1 MATRRMTPE
10 EADAAF
16 AAGPRTLVL
25 DGPAVERLQNRMRR
39 TGKAKL
45 IRGEHPA
52 IAAVRA
58 KRKAPSDWV
67 ADLRTISE
75 RSETVPWLDFMWHER
90 AQRWTLVAKV
100 PDVAIEG
107 YPNIPPE
114 MRERLAGAP
123 WWELPPTEQ
132 VGRKQIVSAYQWEMY
147 RTERVWARPFWCL
160 QGNAG
165 GTPAMYTDLEKAMLK
180 ATGQP
185 VDVPPPGLMAYAPWD
200 SRAKAAVVKRDR
212 LLKENMSLARLM
224 QAGDSA
230 AVKAEMEMAA
240 KEARKAF
247 FDWWSE
253 TMIEQTE
260 FLTWYTRK
268 TEADRTLRP
277 ASSAE
282 TRAAAQLKDTYLE
295 TGVVPSGRTPG
306 LD

>member
-1 MATRRMTPE
+1 MVARRMTPE

-25 DGPAVERLQNRMRR
+25 DGPAVNGRFR
-39 TGKAKL
+39 KKKVKL

-52 IAAVRA
+52 IAAVRG
-58 KRKAPSDWV
+58 KRHAPAEWV

-75 RSETVPWLDFMWHER
+75 RSDTLPWLDFMWHGHAE
-90 AQRWTLVAKV
+90 RWTLVAKV
-100 PDVAIEG
+100 PDAAIEG
-107 YPNIPPE
+107 FPNIPPE
-114 MRERLAGAP
+114 MRDRLGGTP
-123 WWELPPTEQ
+123 WWEMPPDQQ

-160 QGNAG
+160 QGEVG
-165 GTPAMYTDLEKAMLK
+165 GTPAMYTDFEKAMLK

-185 VDVPPPGLMAYAPWD
+185 VDVPPPGLMPYAPWD
-200 SRAKAAVVKRDR
+200 ERAKIAVVKRDR
-212 LLKENMSLARLM
+212 LLKANMNLARLI
-224 QAGDSA
+224 QAGNGD
-230 AVKAEMEMAA
+230 AVQAEMELAA
-240 KEARKAF
+240 KAGRAAF

-253 TMIEQTE
+253 TMMPQAD

-268 TEADRTLRP
+268 TESDHTLRP
-277 ASSAE
+277 PTAAE
-282 TRAAAQLKDTYLE
+282 QRATAQFKDTYLE